1 MSFFCI
7 LTDFLKLMGKFA
19 IAMVMVIMNYSF
31 KGDLIIAKEV
41 VDKNFLLSYFILF
54 FLKDD

>member
-54 FLKDD
+54 F